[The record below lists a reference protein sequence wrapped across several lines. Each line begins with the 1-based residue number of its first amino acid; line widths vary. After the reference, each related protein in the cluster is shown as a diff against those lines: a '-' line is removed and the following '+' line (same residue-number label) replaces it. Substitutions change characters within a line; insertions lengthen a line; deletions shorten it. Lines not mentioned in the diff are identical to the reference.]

1 MYFDSWSTSYF
12 FWVIICFAV
21 WGMAG
26 FSVYGA
32 INVFASRRNKYKKR
46 ETLTPEKIQELKR
59 KAEQG
64 AKFFAQK
71 EAKHKEFEK
80 EKKATV
86 KSVEDFVNSNE
97 KIKAEKEE
105 ISELEREL
113 LKKAEVRDEKLGS
126 EGESRRA
133 PEQTEIDHS
142 KLKEIYEKELKIAE
156 AINSAESKI
165 KTGTSDS
172 QKKAVKKN
180 EIAEETSLKDD
191 FIIEKKASP
200 PGEKIWKELDDVFRT
215 AFRR

>member
-1 MYFDSWSTSYF
+1 MVENSVRYSDEELQEFKE
-12 FWVIICFAV
+12 IIEDKLAKAKENFEILKKTLSHKYSNDTQDTAPTFKV
-21 WGMAG
+21 LEEGA
-26 FSVYGA
+26 SVL
-32 INVFASRRNKYKKR
+32 S
-46 ETLTPEKIQELKR
+46 
-59 KAEQG
+59 
-64 AKFFAQK
+64 
-71 EAKHKEFEK
+71 
-80 EKKATV
+80 
-86 KSVEDFVNSNE
+86 
-97 KIKAEKEE
+97 KEE